1 MDITRKQ
8 FLMSGL
14 ALLGAGVLTACGG
27 GDEEGGGVCDEG
39 TSITFTDQHG
49 HEILVSRTDVL
60 AGVEKTYMTSGTA
73 DHQHMIVVTA
83 AHFATIAAGGTALTM
98 TNFLLEHMHDVRI
111 RCVT

>member
-1 MDITRKQ
+1 MDLTRKQ

-14 ALLGAGVLTACGG
+14 ALLGAGVLAACG
-27 GDEEGGGVCDEG
+27 GDEEGGGVCDDG

-49 HEILVSRTDVL
+49 HEILVSRTDVI
-60 AGVEKTYMTSGTA
+60 AGVEKTYTTSGTA

-98 TNFLLEHMHDVRI
+98 TNLVDAHMHDVRI
-111 RCVT
+111 RCVS